1 MKKLFAAIASII
13 ALVSLTGCSAFLI
26 GAGTAGTV
34 GVGID
39 TIRLERFVDFE
50 QAWTATTTTLEE
62 LEATTTSVNQGKGI
76 IEAEDANENEIIITI
91 GAWEERATAID
102 VSVRRK
108 GLPNLKHA
116 DLIVETINEKFRRK

>member
-1 MKKLFAAIASII
+1 MKKLFTAIASII